1 MKISV
6 ITAVYNAERYVRS
19 ALDSILEQQAVDVEC
34 VVIDG
39 GSTDNTVQIVE
50 SYGDRIDVFVSEP
63 DGGIYDALNKGLRL
77 ARGDVVGFLHADDML
92 ADPGALAR
100 VRERFAASPRAVA
113 VYGDLEYVAS
123 DDASRVLRRWC
134 AGPFKPS
141 SLRWGWMPP
150 HPTLYFRREL
160 VSTLGEFDVGLRIAA
175 DYEWMLRLLRSGRP
189 VEYVP
194 SLQVRMRVGGAS
206 NRSLKNVVHKSSE
219 DWIALRRHGWGS
231 AMATITLL
239 AKNLRKLPQF
249 ITASKAPS

>member
-1 MKISV
+1 
-6 ITAVYNAERYVRS
+6 
-19 ALDSILEQQAVDVEC
+19 
-34 VVIDG
+34 
-39 GSTDNTVQIVE
+39 
-50 SYGDRIDVFVSEP
+50 
-63 DGGIYDALNKGLRL
+63 
-77 ARGDVVGFLHADDML
+77 
-92 ADPGALAR
+92 
-100 VRERFAASPRAVA
+100 
-113 VYGDLEYVAS
+113 
-123 DDASRVLRRWC
+123 
-134 AGPFKPS
+134 
-141 SLRWGWMPP
+141 MPP